1 MLNLIL
7 LGEVIQI
14 HFTAPCGKEK
24 FPNCYET
31 YKSPEA
37 YKCKVKYH
45 SNYILF
51 ILNMSFFFKWVFFLL
66 CTILSKYACCGF
78 EKWKI
83 HFHYLHFLIV
93 LILGIFFNLTLLMV
107 IYQKQF
113 QIRAVM
119 SLFTVKRG

>member
-24 FPNCYET
+24 FPNCSET

-51 ILNMSFFFKWVFFLL
+51 ILNMSFFLNGFFFFYVQYYQSMHVADLK
-66 CTILSKYACCGF
+66 SGKF
-78 EKWKI
+78 
-83 HFHYLHFLIV
+83 
-93 LILGIFFNLTLLMV
+93 IFI
-107 IYQKQF
+107 IYTF
-113 QIRAVM
+113 
-119 SLFTVKRG
+119 